1 MTDQRT
7 DIDADRDAAHL
18 QELSHRVAALPED
31 IRELFEEIL
40 EAYSSRDQERA
51 RLLDQIWSLIEILE
65 QERQLQQT
73 IMENTAI
80 HLAFLDPEFNYVR
93 VNSAYARGTGLTVEE
108 LVGRNHFEL
117 FPHSKNRAIFEEARD
132 TGESREF
139 WAMPVDFPE
148 QPRRGAT
155 YWDWAIVPVGKK
167 QGEIRGLIVSSTEV
181 TERVQLRRERER
193 LQEELELYAE
203 RLEQMVARRTSALQ
217 ASEARFRTVFED
229 SVLGIAL
236 LDKEG
241 RLLASNP
248 ALQTM
253 LGYGGEELEGRTF
266 SQFSHQDDAQVDKD
280 LMQEIVSGRRSHYQI
295 QKRYIRKDGQV
306 LWIELTASGV
316 KRTAEDE
323 PELVIAMVA
332 DITEKRRT
340 QEALLRAERVM
351 IAGRLGASLAHEI
364 NNPLQSVIGCLG
376 LAEEILEDGADVRR
390 YLEIATEQLER
401 AAGIVSQLRDL
412 SREAEAK
419 KREPTNLNALVEK
432 SLVLTRRRCQK
443 QGVEVTWSPA
453 ADLAPVPLVPDR
465 IQLVFLSLVLNAMD
479 AMPEGGRL
487 SVSTTPTEQPEGVRI
502 RFADNGLGIE
512 ADRQSQLFEPFHS
525 TRPEGLGLGLYISK
539 GIVEDHGGHIE
550 VESLAGEG
558 TTFAIWLPRQHLP
571 RE

>member
-1 MTDQRT
+1 MTDHRT
-7 DIDADRDAAHL
+7 DIDAGPDSLHL
-18 QELSHRVAALPED
+18 QELSRRVAALPAD
-31 IRELFEEIL
+31 IRELFKEIL
-40 EAYSSRDQERA
+40 EASSSRDQERA
-51 RLLDQIWSLIEILE
+51 HVLDQIWSLIKILE
-65 QERQLQQT
+65 QERQLQQM
-73 IMENTAI
+73 IMDNTAI

-93 VNSAYARGTGLTVEE
+93 VNSAYARGTGHTVAE

-117 FPHSKNRAIFEEARD
+117 FPHSKNRAIFEKVRD

-148 QPRRGAT
+148 QPGRGT
-155 YWDWAIVPVGKK
+155 TFWDWAIVPVKDE
-167 QGEIRGLIVSSTEV
+167 QEEVQGLIISSAEV
-181 TERVQLRRERER
+181 TERVQLRREREQ
-193 LQEELELYAE
+193 LQKELGLYAE
-203 RLEQMVARRTSALQ
+203 RLEEMVAQRTSALQ
-217 ASEARFRTVFED
+217 ASEARFRTVFEA

-236 LDKEG
+236 LDREG

-253 LGYGGEELEGRTF
+253 LGYSRKEMDGRTV
-266 SQFSHQDDAQVDKD
+266 SEFSHPDDAQVDKD
-280 LMQEIVSGRRSHYQI
+280 LMEEVVSGRRGHFQI
-295 QKRYIRKDGQV
+295 QKRYVRKDGQV
-306 LWIELTASGV
+306 LWIELTASSV
-316 KRTAEDE
+316 RRSPEDE
-323 PELVIAMVA
+323 PEMVVALVA

-376 LAEEILEDGADVRR
+376 LAEEILQDGAEVRR

-419 KREPTNLNALVEK
+419 KREPTDLNALVEK
-432 SLVLTRRRCQK
+432 SLLLTRKRCQN

-453 ADLAPVPLVPDR
+453 ADMAPVPLVPDR
-465 IQLVFLSLVLNAMD
+465 MQQVFLNLVLNAVD

-487 SVSTTPTEQPEGVRI
+487 FVSTTPTEQPEGVYV
-502 RFADNGLGIE
+502 RFVDTGVGIE
-512 ADRQSQLFEPFHS
+512 ADRLSQLFEPFHS

-539 GIVEDHGGHIE
+539 GIVEEHGGHIE
-550 VESLAGEG
+550 VESLDGEG
-558 TTFAIWLPRQHLP
+558 TTFAIWLPR
-571 RE
+571 